1 MTVSYSHRNGY
12 TKASVSVSVSVCVKV
27 FVAYKSSS

>member
-12 TKASVSVSVSVCVKV
+12 TKASVSVSVCVKV